1 MILHAN
7 LSKRQMEERLQQ
19 LQSEKNELEIVRKRL
34 LLREKALKERHT
46 QLKCSNMR
54 NGIHNDVISHE
65 NGTSERPEGN
75 VRPNTSDT
83 PISHPT
89 NPQTSPENRSKK
101 RKIDQ
106 LNKNVTQ
113 FNSFMSTRKFC
124 YLITFFLL
132 YLTNSNSQSKART
145 INKLER

>member
-7 LSKRQMEERLQQ
+7 LSKRQLEERLQQ

-75 VRPNTSDT
+75 VCPNISDT

-106 LNKNVTQ
+106 HNKNVTQ

-132 YLTNSNSQSKART
+132 IFNKYQFSK
-145 INKLER
+145 